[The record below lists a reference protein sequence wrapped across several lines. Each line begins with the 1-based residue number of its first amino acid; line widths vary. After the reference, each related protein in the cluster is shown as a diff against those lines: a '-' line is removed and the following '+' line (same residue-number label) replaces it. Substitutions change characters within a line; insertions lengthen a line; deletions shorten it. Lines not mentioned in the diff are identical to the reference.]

1 MVRIGVHGSREVLGA
16 DLKKQITNT
25 MKNKLKLFAAFL
37 AVSGIAFADV
47 ALSETISVGG
57 FVDMSYSDGEGEST
71 VGIDQV
77 EVDFSIDN
85 GSPVTAR
92 INVQYEDG
100 ENQTEIEEAYVTY
113 AIDPNSSV
121 MFGRFESNLFF
132 DASEPTGLYQVS
144 TAYSNGDIDL
154 VQSIYD
160 LGDQGIRYNYNGMN
174 NSFTLSLVDNGDS
187 KIADGRNATDD
198 TAGDY
203 SIEATY
209 GMQFTDQFAGF
220 LGARMYEPE
229 ANGVEDGNIWNAYVT
244 YEVNQWLFAAEYLHY
259 DAPTFDAVETF
270 DLADGDLYQLMANYS
285 YSDKNSVTVRY
296 SKMDTQLTDSVNDVT
311 VDVEGDKWTIAHNAA
326 LADNLAVIAEFS
338 RVDLEAADDADEFA
352 VELLYSF

>member
-1 MVRIGVHGSREVLGA
+1 
-16 DLKKQITNT
+16 

-47 ALSETISVGG
+47 ALSETISVSG

-113 AIDPNSSV
+113 AIDPNSSF

-144 TAYSNGDIDL
+144 TAYSGSLDGESIDFT
-154 VQSIYD
+154 QGIYD

-187 KIADGRNATDD
+187 KIADGQNTSDD
-198 TAGDY
+198 VDGDY

-209 GMQFTDQFAGF
+209 GIQFTDQFAGF

-229 ANGVEDGNIWNAYVT
+229 AEGEEDGNIWNAYVT
-244 YEVNQWLFAAEYLHY
+244 YEVNQWLFAAEYLNY
-259 DAPTFDAVETF
+259 DAPTYSTIADLDGNTLEYPY
-270 DLADGDLYQLMANYS
+270 LADGDLYQLMANYS
-285 YSDKNSVTVRY
+285 YNDKNSVTFRY
-296 SKMDTQLTDSVNDVT
+296 SKMDTQLTDPSDDST
-311 VDVEGDKWTIAHNAA
+311 FDVEGDKWTIAHNAA

>member
-1 MVRIGVHGSREVLGA
+1 
-16 DLKKQITNT
+16 

-47 ALSETISVGG
+47 ALSETISVSG

-132 DASEPTGLYQVS
+132 DASQPTGLYQVS
-144 TAYSNGDIDL
+144 TAYSGTILLDGLGSLNLDP

-187 KIADGRNATDD
+187 KIADGRNTPDD
-198 TAGDY
+198 VDGDY

-229 ANGVEDGNIWNAYVT
+229 ADGVEDGNIWNAYVT
-244 YEVNQWLFAAEYLHY
+244 YEMNQWLFAAEYLNY
-259 DAPTFDAVETF
+259 DGPTFDAVETF
-270 DLADGDLYQLMANYS
+270 DLAEGDLYQLMANYS
-285 YSDKNSVTVRY
+285 YSDKNSVTFR
-296 SKMDTQLTDSVNDVT
+296 
-311 VDVEGDKWTIAHNAA
+311 
-326 LADNLAVIAEFS
+326 
-338 RVDLEAADDADEFA
+338 
-352 VELLYSF
+352 

>member
-1 MVRIGVHGSREVLGA
+1 
-16 DLKKQITNT
+16 

-47 ALSETISVGG
+47 ALSETISVSG

-113 AIDPNSSV
+113 AIDPNSSF

-144 TAYSNGDIDL
+144 TAYSSGDIDL
-154 VQSIYD
+154 VQDIYD

-187 KIADGRNATDD
+187 KIADGRNPGDNTD
-198 TAGDY
+198 GDY

-209 GMQFTDQFAGF
+209 GIQFTDQFNGF

-229 ANGVEDGNIWNAYVT
+229 AEGEEDGNIWNAYVT
-244 YEVNQWLFAAEYLHY
+244 YEVNQWLFAAEYLNY
-259 DAPTFDAVETF
+259 DGPIYYTIADLDGNTL

-285 YSDKNSVTVRY
+285 YSDKNSVTFRY
-296 SKMDTQLTDSVNDVT
+296 SKMDTQLTDSGDST
-311 VDVEGDKWTIAHNAA
+311 LDVEGDKWTIAHNAA

>member
-1 MVRIGVHGSREVLGA
+1 
-16 DLKKQITNT
+16 

-47 ALSETISVGG
+47 ALSETISVSG

-113 AIDPNSSV
+113 AIDPNSSF

-144 TAYSNGDIDL
+144 TAYSSGDIDL
-154 VQSIYD
+154 VQDIYD

-187 KIADGRNATDD
+187 KIADGRNPGDNTD
-198 TAGDY
+198 GDY

-209 GMQFTDQFAGF
+209 GIQFTDQFNGF

-229 ANGVEDGNIWNAYVT
+229 AEGEEDGNIWNAYVT
-244 YEVNQWLFAAEYLHY
+244 YEVNQWLFAAEYLNY
-259 DAPTFDAVETF
+259 DGPIYYTIEDLDGNTL

-285 YSDKNSVTVRY
+285 YSDKNSVTFRY
-296 SKMDTQLTDSVNDVT
+296 SKMDTQLTDSGDST
-311 VDVEGDKWTIAHNAA
+311 LDVEGDKWTIAHNAA
-326 LADNLAVIAEFS
+326 LTDNLAVIAEFS

>member
-1 MVRIGVHGSREVLGA
+1 
-16 DLKKQITNT
+16 

-100 ENQTEIEEAYVTY
+100 ENEDGENQTEIEEAYVTY
-113 AIDPNSSV
+113 EVDPSSSFT
-121 MFGRFESNLFF
+121 FGRFESALFF

-144 TAYSNGDIDL
+144 TAYSSEDIDL
-154 VQSIYD
+154 VQGIYD

-187 KIADGRNATDD
+187 KIADGTTPALTPNTD
-198 TAGDY
+198 GDY

-209 GMQFTDQFAGF
+209 GMQFSDQFNGF
-220 LGARMYEPE
+220 LGARMYESE
-229 ANGVEDGNIWNAYVT
+229 SAGIDDGELWNAFVT
-244 YEVNQWLFAAEYLHY
+244 YEVNQWMFAAEYLHY
-259 DAPTFDAVETF
+259 DGPTFGIVETS
-270 DLADGDLYQLMANYS
+270 DIADGDLYQLMANYA
-285 YSDKNSVTVRY
+285 YNDANSVTFRY
-296 SKMDTQLTDSVNDVT
+296 SNMDTQLTDSVNDVT
-311 VDVEGDKWTIAHNAA
+311 TDVKGDKWTVAHNAA

-338 RVDLEAADDADEFA
+338 RVDLEEADDADEFA

>member
-1 MVRIGVHGSREVLGA
+1 
-16 DLKKQITNT
+16 

-92 INVQYEDG
+92 INVQYEED
-100 ENQTEIEEAYVTY
+100 ESETEIEEAYVTY
-113 AIDPNSSV
+113 EVDPSSSFT
-121 MFGRFESNLFF
+121 FGRFESALFF

-144 TAYSNGDIDL
+144 TAYSSGDIDL
-154 VQSIYD
+154 VQGIYD

-187 KIADGRNATDD
+187 KIADGRNTVEDTD
-198 TAGDY
+198 GDY

-209 GMQFTDQFAGF
+209 GMQFSDQFAGF
-220 LGARMYEPE
+220 LGARMYESE
-229 ANGVEDGNIWNAYVT
+229 SAGIDDGELWNAFVT
-244 YEVNQWLFAAEYLHY
+244 YKVNQWMFAAEYLHY
-259 DAPTFDAVETF
+259 DGPTFGIVENS
-270 DLADGDLYQLMANYS
+270 DIADGDLYQLMANYS
-285 YSDKNSVTVRY
+285 YNDKNSVTFRY
-296 SKMDTQLTDSVNDVT
+296 SNMDTQLTNSVTDVT
-311 VDVEGDKWTIAHNAA
+311 RDVEGDKWTVAHNAA

-338 RVDLEAADDADEFA
+338 RVDLEEADDADEFA